1 MRHRRYNSAGMSASH
16 MTLIEPDG
24 TMTPPPSPWTWAL
37 DPVAIIFLLALL
49 GAYLAA
55 IGPLRQRYQP
65 DGVIERKRIVMFLV
79 GWALLALSVLSPL
92 DTLGR
97 YYLFTAHT
105 TQLFLIIT
113 AVAPL
118 LMLGLPD
125 SLGRLLLPTRRLRE
139 AGSDPLFSVIAVVLF
154 NLLILIWHAGP
165 IYEAAL
171 LNTGW
176 HDLQLLTFLVAGIL
190 TWWPL
195 LTPADSRIRLSS
207 PMQILYL
214 GAESLPL
221 DVFGIY
227 TIFAA
232 GALYSTYATAP
243 RIFGIPAITDQQIA
257 GGILAVPGNI
267 IDVIVMSIVFF
278 GWISQVERTQRER
291 ERKLYGD
298 EETAAV
304 ATQETPDTD
313 AASPSVTD

>member
-1 MRHRRYNSAGMSASH
+1 MKQ
-16 MTLIEPDG
+16 L
-24 TMTPPPSPWTWAL
+24 PSPWAWAL
-37 DPVAIIFLLALL
+37 DPATILFLVVLL

-55 IGPLRQRYQP
+55 IGPLRTRYQP
-65 DGVIERKRIVMFLV
+65 DEPVARKHVIAFVS
-79 GWALLALSVLSPL
+79 GWALLALSVLTPL

-105 TQLFLIIT
+105 LQLFIIIT

-118 LMLGLPD
+118 LMMGLPD
-125 SLGRLLLPTRRLRE
+125 TLGRHLLPTRRLRE
-139 AGSDPLFSVIAVVLF
+139 AGRDPLFSVIAVVLF
-154 NLLILIWHAGP
+154 NMLILVWHAGP

-195 LTPADSRIRLSS
+195 LTPADAHVRMSN

-214 GAESLPL
+214 AAESLPL
-221 DVFGIY
+221 DVFGIF

-232 GALYSTYATAP
+232 GIFYHTYSVAP
-243 RIFGIPAITDQQIA
+243 RLFGFPAVADQQLA

-267 IDVIVMSIVFF
+267 VDLVLMSLVFF
-278 GWISQVERTQRER
+278 GWVNQMERAQRARER
-291 ERKLYGD
+291 RMYG
-298 EETAAV
+298 EEMSAESLADVDAV
-304 ATQETPDTD
+304 PAPSPTD
-313 AASPSVTD
+313 SGAASQSATD